1 MNTNTPLTQTLKLLA
16 LILALF
22 FLLSGYVTLTNRS
35 STAEATVTRTA
46 TPEVFKTT
54 AMPTATP
61 TASAT
66 PEPTHTPSATPTR
79 VPSATPAPTK
89 TATATPPPTDTAT
102 PPPTD
107 TATATATIAFTSAP
121 ETTET
126 LPLTETLSLTE
137 TQLLTDTTSLSGTL
151 SATQTVSGPP
161 TQTPTPT
168 ITPTPVPRTVRAV
181 DLPDYTQAVA
191 HFRFSRPYTE
201 AFATW
206 GSPYY
211 PYGTNNNGQYL
222 WHSGSDIQNP
232 QNTPIV
238 AAGDGVVVFAGK
250 DNAQPIGPETDFYGQ
265 AVIIQHPEGWAA
277 NPTAAEKLPVYTL
290 YGHVS
295 KMLVKPGQSVIA
307 GQPIALTGQEG
318 VAMGPHLHLEVRVGK
333 NSYANTQNPD
343 LWVRPDAGYGV
354 IAGRVVDAN
363 GYYVPQQ
370 LITLHVAATP
380 NKFWRQTRTYPD
392 KRYTPD
398 PQLGETFVFG
408 DVPVGNYVVKTS
420 FDGKN
425 HTFPVLVRNQTVSF
439 VAIDGSSAPATG
451 NAPVAATETP
461 QPPAEDLPAPESS
474 PTPATP

>member
-1 MNTNTPLTQTLKLLA
+1 MNTNAPFTQTLKLLA

-22 FLLSGYVTLTNRS
+22 FLLSGYITLTNRS
-35 STAEATVTRTA
+35 STAEATATRTA

-54 AMPTATP
+54 AMPPTA

-66 PEPTHTPSATPTR
+66 TQPT
-79 VPSATPAPTK
+79 ATPAPTATPSA
-89 TATATPPPTDTAT
+89 TATATPAPTETPTST

-107 TATATATIAFTSAP
+107 TATATATIALTDTPAA
-121 ETTET
+121 TET
-126 LPLTETLSLTE
+126 LPLTETLSLT
-137 TQLLTDTTSLSGTL
+137 DTTALTETTTLSGTL
-151 SATQTVSGPP
+151 AQTQTVSGPP

-191 HFRFSRPYTE
+191 HFWFSRPYTE

-206 GSPYY
+206 GSSYY

-222 WHSGSDIQNP
+222 WHSGSDIQNL

-250 DNAQPIGPETDFYGQ
+250 DNTQLLGPETNFYGQ
-265 AVIIQHPEGWAA
+265 AVVIQHTEGWAA
-277 NPTAAEKLPVYTL
+277 NPASPEKIPVYTL

-295 KMLVKPGQSVIA
+295 KWLVKQGQSVVT

-318 VAMGPHLHLEVRVGK
+318 VAMGPHLHLEIRTRQ

-354 IAGRVVDAN
+354 IAGRVIDAN

-408 DVPVGNYVVKTS
+408 DVPAGNYVVKTS

-425 HTFPVLVRNQTVSF
+425 YTFPVTVKNQAVSF
-439 VAIDGSSAPATG
+439 VEILGSVPPVTTAATPDTSPAP
-451 NAPVAATETP
+451 ATETP
-461 QPPAEDLPAPESS
+461 PPAEALPTPESS
-474 PTPATP
+474 PTPANP